1 MPQTIIDLL
10 NRGTQANHEDLF
22 RQGNVIY
29 LPADGTL
36 IATGDLHGHKRNF
49 ERIVK
54 FSDLA
59 NNPDRHVLLQEI
71 IHGGLEDDRG
81 GCLSYRLLF
90 DVVRYKLEFPSQ
102 VHVIMGNHD
111 SAFICDNEVIKNGKE
126 MNRAIRSALNGEFRQ
141 DSHAV
146 IEAIIQLLFSQ
157 PLAVRCEN
165 RIWLSHSLP
174 SDRHFDD
181 FDRQIFDRPLTHA
194 DTSKPG
200 SAYLLIW
207 GRKHSQ
213 ELLDKMAKLLDAD
226 IFILGHQAQE
236 CGWSQAGN
244 NLIIIASD
252 HNHGC
257 ILPIDLARA
266 YTTEQLIDA
275 LVPLTSIA

>member
-10 NRGTQANHEDLF
+10 NRGVQANHEDLF
-22 RQGNVIY
+22 RQGNVIC
-29 LPADGTL
+29 LGAHGTL

-90 DVVRYKLEFPSQ
+90 DVVRYKLEFPNQ

-111 SAFICDNEVIKNGKE
+111 SAFICDNEVIKNGKD
-126 MNRAIRSALNGEFRQ
+126 MNRAIRSALNSEFQQ
-141 DSHAV
+141 DSQAV
-146 IEAIIQLLFSQ
+146 IEAINQLLFSQ

-213 ELLDKMAKLLDAD
+213 ELLDKMANLLDAD

-236 CGWSQAGN
+236 SGWSQAGN

-257 ILPIDLARA
+257 IIPIDLASS